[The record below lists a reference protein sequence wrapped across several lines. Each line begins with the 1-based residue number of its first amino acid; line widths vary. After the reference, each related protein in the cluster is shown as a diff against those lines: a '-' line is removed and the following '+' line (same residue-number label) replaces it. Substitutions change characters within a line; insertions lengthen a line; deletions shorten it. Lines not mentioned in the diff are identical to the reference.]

1 MSDIPI
7 QQSQSPGI
15 LWRKKNS
22 LQKVSYAVFQLS
34 CNAEDKKSQ
43 GTLSQQLYKTGSP
56 FSQSP
61 LSLAPCF
68 TKQQLLA
75 ASTKGISLATHAMDK
90 PWAAL
95 DFCILGKAIH
105 VLN

>member
-1 MSDIPI
+1 MMSDIPI

-43 GTLSQQLYKTGSP
+43 GTLSQQLYKTESP
-56 FSQSP
+56 FFWSP

-68 TKQQLLA
+68 TNSSPWQLA
-75 ASTKGISLATHAMDK
+75 
-90 PWAAL
+90 P
-95 DFCILGKAIH
+95 KAFLLPPMQWTNH
-105 VLN
+105 ELL